1 MVAPRKRGYAPHLAT
16 KEKSAFTGKVPRS
29 KSPNDA
35 AKVDIGDQFHNAV
48 VDLDER
54 GGFKIKTMETPDP
67 KKGGADWDRSW
78 HGNGMEINPLG
89 DMGWFYTG
97 THQVSA
103 KKGEIK
109 STNGASDTFIGS
121 GVRESSGNDGK
132 TQKDLPVGGGHYCE
146 CAGNKGEFATG
157 LTTGGTAANF
167 THSTTGKMAFNAEGG
182 VGIGVNKSS
191 DMKVWT
197 RWEPDGTFHIQVK
210 PKGAEGGN
218 ATVKILP
225 SGEITI
231 TTVKS
236 MTITANE
243 KVTIIGK
250 KGILLKS
257 GGDIITD
264 GKTTKIQ
271 KGGPKEDPR
280 TFV

>member
-1 MVAPRKRGYAPHLAT
+1 MSKKQDDFGYKTGKIKYKDPAT
-16 KEKSAFTGKVPRS
+16 RFKGVGRQDDPLPDNHNADDYPDVRVEKSHHGAMDITNYIPGKEYRERWDANGNHTIDYDDGSRAVGVTGTSVTKVTQGEISTVQYSGDKFTYNHSRQGS
-29 KSPNDA
+29 GN
-35 AKVDIGDQFHNAV
+35 
-48 VDLDER
+48 LDNQP
-54 GGFKIKTMETPDP
+54 GLI
-67 KKGGADWDRSW
+67 KGG
-78 HGNGMEINPLG
+78 
-89 DMGWFYTG
+89 
-97 THQVSA
+97 
-103 KKGEIK
+103 
-109 STNGASDTFIGS
+109 GS
-121 GVRESSGNDGK
+121 YHEC
-132 TQKDLPVGGGHYCE
+132 GGHMVE
-146 CAGNKGEFATG
+146 AIGGMKTTATMMASGEG
-157 LTTGGTAANF
+157 EYHL
-167 THSTTGKMAFNAEGG
+167 GKKTINAEGG

-225 SGEITI
+225 SGEIII

-236 MTITANE
+236 MIVTADE

-271 KGGPKEDPR
+271 KGGPVEDPR